1 MNFFRMKKF
10 SCANRFYS
18 DLVIMKAVVLTIKIP
33 PRTVCNEGTSPSRK
47 SANTIAHTGSRPA
60 MSMLTV

>member
-1 MNFFRMKKF
+1 MQKKLLVKGY
-10 SCANRFYS
+10 YS
-18 DLVIMKAVVLTIKIP
+18 DLVITKTVVLTIKIP
-33 PRTVCNEGTSPSRK
+33 PSRVCNVGTSLSKK